1 LAGTAR
7 ISRRVL
13 ADQVHE
19 ILTERILD
27 RVYSP
32 DEHLNIDKIARE
44 LGVSS
49 SPVREALSRLTA
61 EGLVTSS
68 SFIGFAVAPM
78 PDAAWFEE
86 LYDYRE
92 LVETWAVRIVADL
105 RSSAVLAGLHAAVAT
120 LEQGSYGPSFRDYC
134 RAHDAD
140 EAFHR
145 LAIEATRNRVVA
157 RTFRELNPHL
167 HHARLYMSHPQNVD
181 LVVAEHRAILHA
193 LDRGDGEEAA
203 AAMRSHL
210 RLSRARLLGGPSEN
224 FSTTNLMGASN
235 T

>member
-1 LAGTAR
+1 MASNAR

-27 RVYSP
+27 RIYRP
-32 DEHLNIDKIARE
+32 EERLNIDRIARE

-61 EGLVTSS
+61 EGLVISS

-92 LVETWAVRIVADL
+92 LVETWAVRII
-105 RSSAVLAGLHAAVAT
+105 AGLQRNDVIAALHAAIVR
-120 LEQGSYGPSFRDYC
+120 LEEGSYGPAFREYC
-134 RAHDAD
+134 SAHGAD
-140 EAFHR
+140 EAFHQIM
-145 LAIEATRNRVVA
+145 IEATGNRLVA
-157 RTFRELNPHL
+157 RTYRELNPHL
-167 HHARLYMSHPQNVD
+167 QHARLYLSRPQDVS
-181 LVVAEHRAILHA
+181 LVATEHRAILHA
-193 LDRGDGEEAA
+193 IEKGDGDAAA

-210 RLSRARLLGGPSEN
+210 KNSRARLLGGPGEDQ
-224 FSTTNLMGASN
+224 STSNLTGEISL
-235 T
+235 